1 MPATRLVSLHPCV
14 TTLDAHNA
22 IPARTE
28 SSWITEPCPPLDF
41 NGPVSVPFT
50 PWDDGDVDGPILARF
65 DRIAAN
71 FANKIAVDD
80 GVYRFTYGELWGCAR
95 HLAQQ
100 IEVAVPAGRPVAV
113 VLANS
118 ALFPLAALGCLAAG
132 RPYMP
137 LDASYPAK
145 RNAEIVHSS
154 GAGALILDSDHPQGI
169 DETLQGFGPQINIS
183 ASLGMAG
190 SGRIGSQAGSP
201 IILHTSG
208 SSGRPKGI
216 VNTPAN
222 ILDRVRQFTNSAHI
236 NPDDGL
242 MLLISHATI
251 AGMRETF
258 AALLNGATLYIAD
271 LQRIGI
277 GGVLRVLS
285 ERPISL
291 FYTVPSV
298 LRALV
303 SAEGTHD
310 AFRNLRVI
318 RLGGDVAFASDVAL
332 FEQRLPASCSILSAY
347 SSTEVPTVFQWFVR
361 SECLGTSFRL
371 PAGYLLPGTS
381 VALVN
386 DDGEPVGPGEIGEVI
401 VKSRYLASGLWLDGK
416 TQLGATPSDPGDPS
430 VRIWRT
436 GDLASLRAD
445 GLFELH
451 GRNDRQIKING
462 VRIDPGEVEAA
473 LRDCSGV
480 ADAAVIPQKTGDQT
494 ALIGY
499 VVARCADSKPSL
511 EELNTALAA
520 RVPRAMHPARI
531 HFLHEI
537 PRLPG
542 FKPDIRKLADL
553 GRELEDQSHL
563 AAFTADRPLN
573 ANVPAEI
580 REAVRTTWGALLGAE
595 SFANDAPWNESGGDS
610 LRQVVLLFNL
620 EGALKCRLS
629 PEVLAPG
636 MRPSGLAA
644 AIAHYLAKDEDVDE
658 HLSLVHLFP
667 GILGDEPGLAQ
678 FRAALRGR
686 VRFVMIEYPDQR
698 SMMRSG
704 ICFDSVVDHAMKQLH
719 VVGQDPVNLAGYSFG
734 GFVAFEVARRLR
746 DSGQSVGFLGL
757 LDPARE
763 SWLEVS
769 SVIRWGPKKLFAKLK
784 GIEFQH
790 DLIRLFVR
798 FRALRTLYLMGW
810 LVERFGD
817 KFTALRFRLRVTESL
832 RQEGLRDWDLKP
844 LKCPATLFRSQQVVP
859 GFSNDLGWKA
869 LCESLEMVPVA
880 GGHRTMID
888 SRNIPALCGAFYEAL
903 QGSQKMTEL
912 TQSAENPIPRTLAE
926 VGR

>member
-1 MPATRLVSLHPCV
+1 MAAPRLVSSNPYSA
-14 TTLDAHNA
+14 TQEAYNT

-41 NGPVSVPFT
+41 NGPVSIPFS
-50 PWDDGDVDGPILARF
+50 PWHDSDVDGPILARF
-65 DRIAAN
+65 DRIASR
-71 FANKIAVDD
+71 FADKIAVDD
-80 GVYRFTYGELWGCAR
+80 GVYRFTYGELWSSAR
-95 HLAQQ
+95 HLARQ
-100 IEVAVPAGRPVAV
+100 IEDAVPAGRPVAV
-113 VLANS
+113 LLANS

-154 GAGALILDSDHPQGI
+154 GAGALILDSGNPQGI
-169 DETLQGFGPQINIS
+169 DETLRGFGPQINIS

-190 SGRIGSQAGSP
+190 GRRIGSQAGSL

-208 SSGRPKGI
+208 SSGRPKGV

-222 ILDRVRQFTNSAHI
+222 ILDRVRQYTNSAHI
-236 NPDDGL
+236 NPEDGL

-271 LQRIGI
+271 LQKLGI
-277 GGVLRVLS
+277 GGVLRVLC
-285 ERPISL
+285 ERPVSL
-291 FYTVPSV
+291 FYSVPSV

-310 AFRNLRVI
+310 AFRRLRVI
-318 RLGGDVAFASDVAL
+318 RLGGDIAFASDVAL
-332 FEQRLPASCSILSAY
+332 FQHRLPASCSILSAY

-361 SECLGTSFRL
+361 EASLGDSFRL
-371 PAGYLLPGTS
+371 PAGYLVEGTA

-386 DDGEPVGPGEIGEVI
+386 DEGEPAGIGEIGEVV
-401 VKSRYLASGLWLDGK
+401 VKSRYLALGLWLNGT
-416 TQLGATPSDPGDPS
+416 TQTDATTPDPGDPS
-430 VRIWRT
+430 LRIWHT
-436 GDLASLRAD
+436 GDLASLRSD

-462 VRIDPGEVEAA
+462 VRIDPSEVEAA
-473 LRDCSGV
+473 LRDCSGI

-494 ALIGY
+494 ALVGY
-499 VVARCADSKPSL
+499 VVARNLDPKPSV
-511 EELNTALAA
+511 EELKTAIAV

-531 HFLHEI
+531 HFLDEI

-542 FKPDIRKLADL
+542 FKPDVRRLADL
-553 GRELEDQSHL
+553 GREFEDQGPL
-563 AAFTADRPLN
+563 ATFTTDRPPEV
-573 ANVPAEI
+573 NVPANI
-580 REAVRTTWGALLGAE
+580 REAVQTTWSAILGAE
-595 SFANDAPWNESGGDS
+595 SFAKDAPWNESGGDS

-636 MRPSGLAA
+636 MRPSRLSA
-644 AIAHYLAKDEDVDE
+644 AIAQFLSQDDDVDE
-658 HLSLVHLFP
+658 RLPLVHLFP

-686 VRFVMIEYPDQR
+686 VRFRLMEYPDQR
-698 SMMRSG
+698 SMMGPR
-704 ICFDSVVDHAMKQLH
+704 ICFDSVVDHAIKQLR
-719 VVGQDPVNLAGYSFG
+719 VDGQHRVNLAGYSFG

-746 DSGQSVGFLGL
+746 DSGQSVGLVGL

-763 SWLEVS
+763 AWLEVS
-769 SVIRWGPKKLFAKLK
+769 SVANLGLKKLFAKVK
-784 GIEFQH
+784 GIELQH
-790 DLIRLFVR
+790 DLIRLCVR
-798 FRALRTLYLMGW
+798 LRALRTLRCMGW
-810 LVERFGD
+810 LVERLGNRL
-817 KFTALRFRLRVTESL
+817 TALRFSLRVTESL
-832 RQEGLRDWDLKP
+832 RQEGLRDWEIKP
-844 LKCPATLFRSQQVVP
+844 LSGPATLFRSQEVMP
-859 GFSNDLGWKA
+859 GLSNDLGWQS

-880 GGHRTMID
+880 GGHRTMIE
-888 SRNIPALCGAFYEAL
+888 SSNIPSLSSVFFKAL
-903 QGSQKMTEL
+903 QESQTRSDPAVHVA
-912 TQSAENPIPRTLAE
+912 SAARHPLAQ
-926 VGR
+926 VG

>member
-1 MPATRLVSLHPCV
+1 MAAPRLVSSKPYSATQEAYK
-14 TTLDAHNA
+14 TT
-22 IPARTE
+22 PVRTE
-28 SSWITEPCPPLDF
+28 SPWITEPCPPLDF

-50 PWDDGDVDGPILARF
+50 PWDDSDVDGPILGRF
-65 DRIAAN
+65 DRIASR

-80 GVYRFTYGELWGCAR
+80 GVYRFTYGELWSSAR
-95 HLAQQ
+95 HLARQ
-100 IEVAVPAGRPVAV
+100 IEDAVPAGRPVAV
-113 VLANS
+113 ILANS

-154 GAGALILDSDHPQGI
+154 GAGALILDSDNPRGI
-169 DETLQGFGPQINIS
+169 DETLRGFGPQINIS
-183 ASLGMAG
+183 ASLGMA
-190 SGRIGSQAGSP
+190 SGRRIGSQAGSL

-208 SSGRPKGI
+208 SSGRPKGV

-236 NPDDGL
+236 NPEDGL

-271 LQRIGI
+271 LQKIGI
-277 GGVLRVLS
+277 GGVLRVLC
-285 ERPISL
+285 ERPVNL

-318 RLGGDVAFASDVAL
+318 RLGGDIAFASDVAL
-332 FEQRLPASCSILSAY
+332 FQHRLPASCSILSAY

-361 SECLGTSFRL
+361 AESLGNSFRL
-371 PAGYLLPGTS
+371 PAGYLVEGTS

-386 DDGEPVGPGEIGEVI
+386 EEAEPVGPGEIGEVV
-401 VKSRYLASGLWLDGK
+401 VKSRYLAQGLWLNGT
-416 TQLGATPSDPGDPS
+416 TQPGATTPDPGDPS
-430 VRIWRT
+430 VRIWHT

-462 VRIDPGEVEAA
+462 VRIDPSEVEAA
-473 LRDCSGV
+473 LRDCSGI

-494 ALIGY
+494 ALVGY
-499 VVARCADSKPSL
+499 VVARNSDPKPSA
-511 EELNTALAA
+511 EELKTAIAA

-531 HFLHEI
+531 HFLDEI

-542 FKPDIRKLADL
+542 FKPDVRKLADL
-553 GRELEDQSHL
+553 GRELDGQSRP
-563 AAFTADRPLN
+563 ATFTTDRPPEV
-573 ANVPAEI
+573 NVPAEI
-580 REAVRTTWGALLGAE
+580 REAVQTTWSAILGAD
-595 SFANDAPWNESGGDS
+595 SFAKDAPWNESGGDS

-620 EGALKCRLS
+620 EGALKCHLS

-636 MRPSGLAA
+636 MRPSRLAA
-644 AIAHYLAKDEDVDE
+644 AIAQFLSEDEDVDE
-658 HLSLVHLFP
+658 RLPLVHLFP
-667 GILGDEPGLAQ
+667 GILGDEPGLAR

-686 VRFVMIEYPDQR
+686 VRFRLMEYPDQR
-698 SMMRSG
+698 SMIASG
-704 ICFDSVVDHAMKQLH
+704 ISFEGVVDHAMKQLR
-719 VVGQDPVNLAGYSFG
+719 GDGLDVNLAGYSFG

-746 DSGQSVGFLGL
+746 ESGQGVSFLGL

-763 SWLEVS
+763 PWLEASAVTS
-769 SVIRWGPKKLFAKLK
+769 WGLKELFAKAK
-784 GIEFQH
+784 GLEFQH

-798 FRALRTLYLMGW
+798 LRALRTLRCMGW
-810 LVERFGD
+810 LVERFGNRL
-817 KFTALRFRLRVTESL
+817 TALRFSLRVTESL
-832 RQEGLRDWDLKP
+832 RQEGLRDWDLNP
-844 LKCPATLFRSQQVVP
+844 LNCPATLFRSQEVVP
-859 GFSNDLGWKA
+859 GLSNDLGWEA
-869 LCESLEMVPVA
+869 VCESLEMVPVA
-880 GGHRTMID
+880 GGHRTMIEA
-888 SRNIPALCGAFYEAL
+888 SNIPSLSSAFFEAL
-903 QGSQKMTEL
+903 KVSHTR
-912 TQSAENPIPRTLAE
+912 TDPSAHAASAARHTLAQ
-926 VGR
+926 VG